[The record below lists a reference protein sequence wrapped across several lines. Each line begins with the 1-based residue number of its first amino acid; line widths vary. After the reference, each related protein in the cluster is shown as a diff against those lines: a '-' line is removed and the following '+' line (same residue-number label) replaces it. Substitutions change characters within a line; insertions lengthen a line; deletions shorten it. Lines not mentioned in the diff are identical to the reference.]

1 MTHSASE
8 VTGAGSQMLVKSH
21 FQRQDLR
28 HDVQTSL
35 SALAKIKHDLSCVD
49 MSKSQT
55 NYMMSSALWDKTDI
69 ARRVNSSYDDADSAE
84 ARLAQADAYMSMG
97 EHDRALRVLEQ
108 YLKKCRIRGD
118 TQGMGIAYGRMGKIL
133 RDTGEPQKALLC
145 HQRQAS
151 LAKECNDVEGMATS
165 SMMLGQIHVDL
176 GQLRHGLREIEESV
190 SGWLKLRDRKRE
202 AMSYRLL
209 AKVHSLLEEE
219 VNGEAMERYTSMA
232 DEIEMSL
239 RKRLRGGVEST
250 HNLVS
255 RMVGVQSEDAEIVRF
270 QPCTAALPKLRRRL
284 LLEERARDDFKE
296 KSRESLRKVPQ
307 FKEHLS
313 YCEDRLVRA
322 QNSQYTEMDS
332 DFLHKGLFQRFKV
345 SELIETI
352 EKEIAKTQD
361 ELKENKR
368 EHDRYEIE
376 IRNREDNMK
385 EIERYIRI
393 EEGALMQKIL
403 DRRLCRVVALNRSNL
418 ESYDVT
424 GGSSGGIRKVV
435 LAVRK
440 SIMVFDLLSGKCV
453 NMFGAD
459 EDGTHVGE
467 TRGHTRQ
474 ISCLY
479 FREEYIFSGSVD
491 GDIRVWHVDRD
502 SCVAQLEGHTGSVW
516 CVTANHE
523 FIFSAASDL
532 EIRIW
537 SNNLNDDDRFQ
548 CLKVVRRGHAK
559 TVCILTSKTI
569 QEIHSK
575 PFTLKK

>member
-1 MTHSASE
+1 
-8 VTGAGSQMLVKSH
+8 
-21 FQRQDLR
+21 
-28 HDVQTSL
+28 
-35 SALAKIKHDLSCVD
+35 
-49 MSKSQT
+49 
-55 NYMMSSALWDKTDI
+55 
-69 ARRVNSSYDDADSAE
+69 
-84 ARLAQADAYMSMG
+84 
-97 EHDRALRVLEQ
+97 
-108 YLKKCRIRGD
+108 
-118 TQGMGIAYGRMGKIL
+118 
-133 RDTGEPQKALLC
+133 
-145 HQRQAS
+145 
-151 LAKECNDVEGMATS
+151 
-165 SMMLGQIHVDL
+165 
-176 GQLRHGLREIEESV
+176 
-190 SGWLKLRDRKRE
+190 
-202 AMSYRLL
+202 
-209 AKVHSLLEEE
+209 
-219 VNGEAMERYTSMA
+219 
-232 DEIEMSL
+232 
-239 RKRLRGGVEST
+239 
-250 HNLVS
+250 
-255 RMVGVQSEDAEIVRF
+255 
-270 QPCTAALPKLRRRL
+270 
-284 LLEERARDDFKE
+284 
-296 KSRESLRKVPQ
+296 
-307 FKEHLS
+307 
-313 YCEDRLVRA
+313 
-322 QNSQYTEMDS
+322 
-332 DFLHKGLFQRFKV
+332 
-345 SELIETI
+345 
-352 EKEIAKTQD
+352 
-361 ELKENKR
+361 
-368 EHDRYEIE
+368 
-376 IRNREDNMK
+376 
-385 EIERYIRI
+385 
-393 EEGALMQKIL
+393 MQKIL